1 MIDENRLRSRFFLP
15 ALFLNSETFLALFLQ
30 VFITEDR
37 FVTGAGW
44 LYSQAN
50 SHHLGPFDL
59 VQVVPAYIKGV
70 IVLSQANICG
80 LEFICASCTKRMDTP
95 LDNLHEASI

>member
-1 MIDENRLRSRFFLP
+1 MRCFK
-15 ALFLNSETFLALFLQ
+15 SETFLPLFLQ

-50 SHHLGPFDL
+50 GHRLGPFDL
-59 VQVVPAYIKGV
+59 AQVVPAYIKGV
-70 IVLSQANICG
+70 IVLSLANICG
-80 LEFICASCTKRMDTP
+80 LEFSCAGCTESVRLSQTISQVSQSVR
-95 LDNLHEASI
+95 N

>member
-1 MIDENRLRSRFFLP
+1 M
-15 ALFLNSETFLALFLQ
+15 
-30 VFITEDR
+30 FITEDR

-50 SHHLGPFDL
+50 SHRLGPFNL

-70 IVLSQANICG
+70 IVLLQANICG
-80 LEFICASCTKRMDTP
+80 LEFICAGCTESVIVSDCLKLSHKCLT
-95 LDNLHEASI
+95 SVSKW

>member
-1 MIDENRLRSRFFLP
+1 MRCFK
-15 ALFLNSETFLALFLQ
+15 SETFPPLFLQ

-50 SHHLGPFDL
+50 SHRLGPFDL
-59 VQVVPAYIKGV
+59 AQVVPACIKGV
-70 IVLSQANICG
+70 IVLSLCINFLADIYMCMYMFSH
-80 LEFICASCTKRMDTP
+80 LCYFMLYIP
-95 LDNLHEASI
+95 

>member
-1 MIDENRLRSRFFLP
+1 MRCFKF
-15 ALFLNSETFLALFLQ
+15 ETFLPLFLQ

-50 SHHLGPFDL
+50 SHRLGPFDL
-59 VQVVPAYIKGV
+59 AQVVPAYIKGV

-80 LEFICASCTKRMDTP
+80 LEFICAGCTESVRLSQTISQVSQSVR
-95 LDNLHEASI
+95 N